1 MRFFACL
8 RRARK
13 VRPWRLAYE
22 PEREFERQLFLRDLR
37 AFPAGSTP
45 SVR

>member
-1 MRFFACL
+1 MRLFACL

-13 VRPWRLAYE
+13 VRPWRLAFE
-22 PEREFERQLFLRDLR
+22 PEGEFERQLFVRDLR
-37 AFPAGSTP
+37 AAPAVPVP